1 VTSTAM
7 KNMTRESVE
16 NADTLTFPPPRPPV
30 TITIQGR
37 YGDWPVSIEFTGKP
51 EQIHAAIDR
60 LAACGVVPNV
70 PAAAPA
76 APQRT
81 KKAKAEPCTYN
92 DAGEACCPLHG
103 RVLRGP
109 NQWGKLYCTAKQD
122 DEYCK
127 YTIAASDA

>member
-1 VTSTAM
+1 M

-16 NADTLTFPPPRPPV
+16 SAGTLEFPPPRPPV
-30 TITIQGR
+30 TIRIEGK

-60 LAACGVVPNV
+60 LAACGVT
-70 PAAAPA
+70 PAVAAPA

-81 KKAKAEPCTYN
+81 KKAKAEPPSYN
-92 DAGEACCPLHG
+92 DQGEACCPLHG

-109 NQWGKLYCTAKQD
+109 NQWGKLYCTHKQD

-127 YTIAASDA
+127 YTVAASDA